1 MHPYL
6 QIDMST
12 YGHFGKCFHF
22 FGVDGVVQREPVEE
36 LENNHDE
43 ADTIIYLHAEIIYE
57 VGADNIIIRAAET
70 DIAVMLLHHS
80 DKLEAKL
87 WMDVGT
93 IGKNDRWYIPLS
105 AIASS
110 LGTGICA
117 ALPGFHAFT
126 GCDHTS
132 AFVRKGKGR
141 PLALVEKDVEIQMV
155 FEQLATDTN
164 VNESTHTHLETFT
177 ATVYDTKTKCA
188 LNEYQHCI
196 FKRAFAPKARAA
208 HPLMKLQGIDGSS
221 LPPCQAELRP
231 HTKRAAFF
239 ARMWGKATQQR
250 IVQHPVASDGWAM
263 EDGSYSIT
271 WFEGPQL
278 PEDLVPSD
286 DDDDGSGDDGCDD
299 MNLSSNDE
307 PEELSSEED

>member
-1 MHPYL
+1 
-6 QIDMST
+6 MST
-12 YGHFGKCFHF
+12 YGHLGKCFHF

-43 ADTIIYLHAEIIYE
+43 ADTIICLQAEIIYE

-132 AFVRKGKGR
+132 AFVRKGKAR
-141 PLALVEKDVEIQMV
+141 PLALVEKDVEIQKV

-164 VNESTHTHLETFT
+164 VNESTLTHLEKFT
-177 ATVYDTKTKCA
+177 ATIYGAKTKCTVTS
-188 LNEYQHCI
+188 L
-196 FKRAFAPKARAA
+196 R
-208 HPLMKLQGIDGSS
+208 GSVI
-221 LPPCQAELRP
+221 
-231 HTKRAAFF
+231 K
-239 ARMWGKATQQR
+239 
-250 IVQHPVASDGWAM
+250 
-263 EDGSYSIT
+263 
-271 WFEGPQL
+271 
-278 PEDLVPSD
+278 
-286 DDDDGSGDDGCDD
+286 
-299 MNLSSNDE
+299 
-307 PEELSSEED
+307 